1 MKNYKRVL
9 KIKLNLGTKKDLLKL
24 ALDQKEIVQYNAWKS
39 LEENLKSREAL
50 EKVVARLKLEDEN
63 WLEQEEEL
71 VILKNKASV
80 VNNIVELLQGYVT
93 RDIDIDT
100 IENIAE
106 EYISDFE
113 LGEYLWVLQL
123 NQ

>member
-1 MKNYKRVL
+1 MKNYKSVL

-24 ALDQKEIVQYNAWKS
+24 ALDQKEIVQYNAYKETELGNKDRS
-39 LEENLKSREAL
+39 SL
-50 EKVVARLKLEDEN
+50 EKVVARLKLEDET

-80 VNNIVELLQGYVT
+80 VNNIVELLQGHVM
-93 RDIDIDT
+93 RGIDIDI
-100 IENIAE
+100 IEGIAE
-106 EYISDFE
+106 EYISDFD

-123 NQ
+123 N

>member
-113 LGEYLWVLQL
+113 LGEYL
-123 NQ
+123 